1 MSDSPQ
7 AVKPVPVPSTA
18 QLGVAA
24 EGRPEQS
31 PARLAWSRFRRDR
44 VGMCCLGVVVAVMGA
59 GALAP
64 VIAWLYGKNPDEH
77 YGQDQVGLLTDSGYP
92 AGPNGGIG
100 ARFWFGLEPG
110 LGRDVFT
117 QLLYGIRTSL
127 LIAVCCVLV
136 TSVVG
141 ALIGITVGY
150 LGGIVEKGFE
160 FLANVMLAFPTLLLL
175 IALTPVIDSRLVA
188 QDRNEPAWMQF
199 ASVILVLS
207 LFGWITQAM
216 VLRSVVRSLR
226 EREFVKAA
234 RALGMSRRR
243 IVLTELLPNL
253 WSPIIVHVTTAV
265 PAYVAFE
272 AALSFLGQG
281 INEPVPDWG
290 RMIGLAGQVF
300 YSDPT
305 YMLFPGGAML
315 IFVLAFNLLGDSVR
329 DALDPK
335 TV

>member
-1 MSDSPQ
+1 MSDPQQ
-7 AVKPVPVPSTA
+7 AVQPPA
-18 QLGVAA
+18 VAPDPPQPA
-24 EGRPEQS
+24 GGDPAGLS
-31 PARLAWSRFRRDR
+31 PGRLAWARFRRDR
-44 VGMCCLGVVVAVMGA
+44 VGMVSLGVVLGVVALGV
-59 GALAP
+59 LAP
-64 VIAWLYGKNPDEH
+64 LIAWLYGKNPDEH
-77 YGQDQVGLLTDSGYP
+77 YGQDRAGLLTDSGYP
-92 AGPNGGIG
+92 AGANGGVSG
-100 ARFWFGLEPG
+100 GFWFGLEPG

-127 LIAVCCVLV
+127 LIAVSCVLI

-141 ALIGITVGY
+141 ALVGIAVGY
-150 LGGIVEKGFE
+150 LGGVVEKGFE
-160 FLANVMLAFPTLLLL
+160 FVANVMLAFPSLLLL

-243 IVLTELLPNL
+243 IVLTELLPNV
-253 WSPIIVHVTTAV
+253 WGPVIVHVTVAV

-281 INEPVPDWG
+281 IDEPVPDWG
-290 RMIGLAGQVF
+290 RMIGNAGQVF

-335 TV
+335 SA

>member
-1 MSDSPQ
+1 MSDPQQ
-7 AVKPVPVPSTA
+7 AVIPRAATA
-18 QLGVAA
+18 PPDGTDNAD
-24 EGRPEQS
+24 ERPGQS
-31 PARLAWSRFRRDR
+31 PARLAWARFRRDR
-44 VGMCCLGVVVAVMGA
+44 VGMVCLGVVLGVVVI

-64 VIAWLYGKNPDEH
+64 VIAWVYGKSPAEH
-77 YGQDQVGLLTDSGYP
+77 YGQDDAGLLTDSGYP
-92 AGPNGGIG
+92 AGANGGIG

-127 LIAVCCVLV
+127 LIAVSCVLI
-136 TSVVG
+136 TSLIGAVVG
-141 ALIGITVGY
+141 IAVGY
-150 LGGIVEKGFE
+150 LGGVVEKGFE
-160 FLANVMLAFPTLLLL
+160 FVANVMLAFPSLLLL
-175 IALTPVIDSRLVA
+175 IALTPVINSRLVA
-188 QDRNEPAWMQF
+188 PDQNEPAWMQF
-199 ASVILVLS
+199 TSVILVLS

-253 WSPIIVHVTTAV
+253 WGPVIVHITVAV

-290 RMIGLAGQVF
+290 RMIGHAGQVF

-335 TV
+335 SA